1 MEKKNKT
8 LYFVTPDNC
17 KEYVNA
23 TKELAVRHK
32 RDELIE
38 LNCAADEQIKELEAL
53 HEKLD
58 KAFNMAEQSYQNS
71 ELFRNETDLDIV
83 LPYYCYRVQVA
94 YLVASRSFASYE
106 GIILALLVPAT
117 IKFMPTGKIKKIS
130 VDEIKLDFG
139 ESCAALF
146 SRFPD
151 QPTSERE
158 IDQIIYEYC
167 AENIFLSVKSE
178 IEKHHGVVNLAIVD
192 KAYNF
197 AKGAHS
203 QVSRNSGE
211 AYILH
216 PLYVSLIL
224 AQNGLDCDVV
234 SAALIHDVVEDA
246 RPKIPIDQ
254 IESAFNSTIASYV
267 DAVTSVDSERFPHD
281 SVAYHSHEK
290 NHDDRD
296 EATYQK
302 LKNAVESSSE
312 MVGALYIKAA
322 DRIHNLLTLDT
333 IAEKKLYAKIDQ
345 TEDSYLELFK
355 KYHLNHFVRIIESE
369 CLRYHNPEK
378 YRKLEHDY
386 SQMLN
391 NSRAELSG
399 DDFKN
404 DKNGQSKHLAGF
416 HEIIEEH
423 ISHFNN
429 YAYFKKMLDNPVAFK
444 VEYKAVPY
452 YPSEIAEQ
460 LHEYAPDST
469 LSADE
474 IVISKRN
481 ILLEKYYIILTSP
494 QGDRNLN
501 SFIRFF
507 MMNYRNGLAEKG
519 YIIVKLH
526 YDETYNQYHF
536 YITDPYFNTIDVIVT
551 MRSNY
556 VESLYGSFY
565 LDRVTPAPAFK
576 AHDFSDKITV
586 KTPDGKKI
594 ELAAGS
600 TVLDFAYYVH
610 AELCLEAYEGIVNG
624 NRRALHAK
632 LTNGDEVYIC
642 KSPNECKEAQ
652 KKESKTFT
660 PRATVRYLRYTKN
673 VDVQRYIINYLSQ
686 QFYGDDITFE
696 DVVGNDAFIEH
707 LGNMFNINS
716 SIMLVQEEGK
726 S

>member
-355 KYHLNHFVRIIESE
+355 KYHLNRFVHIIESE

-378 YRKLEHDY
+378 YHKLEHDY
-386 SQMLN
+386 SLLLN
-391 NSRAELSG
+391 NSRAELG
-399 DDFKN
+399 GYNFHD
-404 DKNGQSKHLAGF
+404 DKNGRAKHFTGF
-416 HEIIEEH
+416 HEAIEEH
-423 ISHFNN
+423 VAQFNN

-444 VEYKAVPY
+444 VEYKAIPY

-460 LHEYAPDST
+460 LREYTPDSALYT
-469 LSADE
+469 DE
-474 IVISKRN
+474 ILISKRN
-481 ILLEKYYIILTSP
+481 ILLEKFYVVLSSP

-501 SFIRFF
+501 NFIRFF

-519 YIIVKLH
+519 YIIIKLY
-526 YDETYNQYHF
+526 YDDTFNQYHF
-536 YITDPYFNTIDVIVT
+536 YIVDPYFNTIDVIVT
-551 MRSNY
+551 MKADY
-556 VESLYGSFY
+556 IESLYGSFY
-565 LDRVTPAPAFK
+565 LDRVMPAPSFK
-576 AHDFSDKITV
+576 PQDFSEKITV

-594 ELAAGS
+594 ELAPGA

-624 NRRALHAK
+624 NRRALNAK
-632 LTNGDEVYIC
+632 LSNGDDVYIC
-642 KSPNECKEAQ
+642 KAPNERKEPR
-652 KKESKTFT
+652 KKETKTFS
-660 PRATVRYLRYTKN
+660 PRATARYLRYTKN
-673 VDVQRYIINYLSQ
+673 VDVQRYIINYLTQ
-686 QFYGDDITFE
+686 RIYGDDITFE
-696 DVVGNDAFIEH
+696 DVVGNDAFHEH
-707 LGNMFNINS
+707 LDNMFNINS
-716 SIMLVQEEGK
+716 AIMNIQEEDNV
-726 S
+726 